1 MGPRVVSSGGIER
14 VLHGVCTS
22 VSAGGGC
29 AAALSLGCRAVSS
42 TGHTVEER
50 HCQRRCLR
58 EAGAGACAQVRPEL
72 PWQGSRQAPRHI
84 LAQGGANTPFE
95 TNFQK
100 LASLNGSVEERMLPL
115 QMWGHVSS
123 SRSDSR
129 RRLSLQRDLY
139 LRPPSGMT

>member
-1 MGPRVVSSGGIER
+1 MSCMEFAPVSLLGEA
-14 VLHGVCTS
+14 VQLP
-22 VSAGGGC
+22 
-29 AAALSLGCRAVSS
+29 LSLGCRAVSS

-84 LAQGGANTPFE
+84 LAQGGANTLFE

-115 QMWGHVSS
+115 QVWGHVSS

-129 RRLSLQRDLY
+129 HRLNLQRDLY
-139 LRPPSGMT
+139 LCPPSGMT